1 MSLEDWVR
9 VLAGWPATLGLLLA
23 GTGLAFPRRRGLT
36 LMALVACYA
45 FVGVHLA
52 AVTHEVMVPVHL
64 LMGGLAGISL
74 WLGVPRSRRPA
85 RRASR
90 SLGFAG
96 ALLVA
101 LGAVSVGWGIPI
113 PGLSPSQAVAAL
125 WCVGVGTVAL
135 ALSGASRG
143 LVGAVGVLLLLL
155 GGELWVLLQV
165 RDLDLVAPFA
175 GLHLVLAATLGY
187 LLRAGGGEEAGP
199 WR

>member
-9 VLAGWPATLGLLLA
+9 VLGGWPATLGLLLA
-23 GTGLAFPRRRGLT
+23 GMGAAFPKRRGLT

-52 AVTHEVMVPVHL
+52 AATHEVMVPVHL

-74 WLGVPRSRRPA
+74 WLAVPWSCRPA
-85 RRASR
+85 GHASG
-90 SLGFAG
+90 SLGFTG

-101 LGAVSVGWGIPI
+101 LGAVSVGWGISI

-155 GGELWVLLQV
+155 GGELWVLLRV

-187 LLRAGGGEEAGP
+187 LLWAGGGEEAGP
-199 WR
+199 